1 MRFLT
6 PLVCGAAAFIA
17 ASSAHAMD
25 YSYRVFGKQIVID
38 ATGEIEMDEASRLSN
53 WLSLSA
59 QSWGHR
65 RAYTIVF
72 DSPGGAMYGGV
83 KMADIVARHGLNTG
97 VAHGGECASACVMAW
112 AAGVHKSTATDARI
126 GVHMARDGDYQ
137 IASDATLFY
146 AQFVKRT
153 GAPASV
159 VAGLVSTPPQEVYW
173 LSLAELRAW
182 NTTIVDEADT
192 PLNRAYRPQ
201 VAQPMPAPTPQP
213 KYAAPNGMLLIPLL
227 SLIMI
232 AAPVYMLTRKP
243 PAFGRRWKPP
253 VVKSRHSN
261 KKAGDPPSPPK
272 LLKEAKPLNGLQRD
286 RPQPTEERPVT
297 EFGRLCE
304 NVKDLPS
311 KEQASRLR
319 EHFGVFGGARREEGR
334 GRR

>member
-1 MRFLT
+1 MKLKT
-6 PLVCGAAAFIA
+6 SLMAAALAVAFIA

-38 ATGEIEMDEASRLSN
+38 ATGEIEMDEASRLFN
-53 WLSLSA
+53 WINA
-59 QSWGHR
+59 QRWGHR

-72 DSPGGAMYGGV
+72 DSPGGDMYGGV
-83 KMADIVARHGLNTG
+83 QMAAIVARVGLNTG

-126 GVHMARDGDYQ
+126 GVHMARDGDQ

-146 AQFVKRT
+146 ARFVKQT

-201 VAQPMPAPTPQP
+201 VAQPTPAPTPLGP
-213 KYAAPNGMLLIPLL
+213 LWLILILWGL
-227 SLIMI
+227 S
-232 AAPVYMLTRKP
+232 Y
-243 PAFGRRWKPP
+243 AFGGK
-253 VVKSRHSN
+253 
-261 KKAGDPPSPPK
+261 
-272 LLKEAKPLNGLQRD
+272 
-286 RPQPTEERPVT
+286 
-297 EFGRLCE
+297 
-304 NVKDLPS
+304 
-311 KEQASRLR
+311 
-319 EHFGVFGGARREEGR
+319 RRETARNTAILAER
-334 GRR
+334 ATWTEAQKAAYQAERAKRAERLAGRRRFVLVLLAVLVGAGWALGALFGKG

>member
-1 MRFLT
+1 MRVLT
-6 PLVCGAAAFIA
+6 LLVCGAAAFIA

-38 ATGEIEMDEASRLSN
+38 ATGEIGMDEASRLSN
-53 WLSLSA
+53 WLST
-59 QSWGHR
+59 QRWGHR

-72 DSPGGAMYGGV
+72 DSPGGDMYGGV
-83 KMADIVARHGLNTG
+83 QIAAIVARHGLNTG

-146 AQFVKRT
+146 ARFVKQT

-173 LSLAELRAW
+173 LSPAELRAW
-182 NTTIVDEADT
+182 NTTIIDEADT
-192 PLNRAYRPQ
+192 PLNKAHRPQ
-201 VAQPMPAPTPQP
+201 VAQPTPTPTPQPEQPQTTFDPNHVVRDYCGMRPDAASCQAP

-232 AAPVYMLTRKP
+232 AAPVYMLTRKA
-243 PAFGRRWKPP
+243 PA
-253 VVKSRHSN
+253 
-261 KKAGDPPSPPK
+261 
-272 LLKEAKPLNGLQRD
+272 
-286 RPQPTEERPVT
+286 
-297 EFGRLCE
+297 
-304 NVKDLPS
+304 
-311 KEQASRLR
+311 
-319 EHFGVFGGARREEGR
+319 
-334 GRR
+334 

>member
-1 MRFLT
+1 
-6 PLVCGAAAFIA
+6 
-17 ASSAHAMD
+17 
-25 YSYRVFGKQIVID
+25 
-38 ATGEIEMDEASRLSN
+38 
-53 WLSLSA
+53 
-59 QSWGHR
+59 
-65 RAYTIVF
+65 
-72 DSPGGAMYGGV
+72 
-83 KMADIVARHGLNTG
+83 
-97 VAHGGECASACVMAW
+97 
-112 AAGVHKSTATDARI
+112 
-126 GVHMARDGDYQ
+126 MARDGDYQ
-137 IASDATLFY
+137 IASDATFFF

-243 PAFGRRWKPP
+243 SAFGRRWKPP
-253 VVKSRHSN
+253 VVESRHSN
-261 KKAGDPPSPPK
+261 KKAGDPPSPPT
-272 LLKEAKPLNGLQRD
+272 LPKEAKPLNGLQRD

-319 EHFGVFGGARREEGR
+319 EHFGVFGGARRAEGR

>member
-1 MRFLT
+1 M
-6 PLVCGAAAFIA
+6 AAALAVAFIA

-53 WLSLSA
+53 WLSA
-59 QSWGHR
+59 QRWGHR

-72 DSPGGAMYGGV
+72 DSPGGDMYGGV
-83 KMADIVARHGLNTG
+83 QMATIVARQGLNTG
-97 VAHGGECASACVMAW
+97 VAHGGVCASACVMAW

-126 GVHMARDGDYQ
+126 GVHMARDGDYH

-146 AQFVKRT
+146 ARFVKQT

-173 LSLAELRAW
+173 LSLAELRQW
-182 NTTIVDEADT
+182 NTTIVDGADT

-201 VAQPMPAPTPQP
+201 VAQPSPAPTLQP

-243 PAFGRRWKPP
+243 RASGSPASEGPKDIYGLTWSPSGLNPGPLHR
-253 VVKSRHSN
+253 
-261 KKAGDPPSPPK
+261 KAQRVDPRPAHQKAQGVDPRIEHEFSK
-272 LLKEAKPLNGLQRD
+272 VFMTTSKEGKEALIERWTD
-286 RPQPTEERPVT
+286 RKKCSRGEAMRLAIEEW
-297 EFGRLCE
+297 
-304 NVKDLPS
+304 
-311 KEQASRLR
+311 
-319 EHFGVFGGARREEGR
+319 RRENR
-334 GRR
+334 